1 MSTLPKLV
9 GYVDKETGF
18 FISPKNYLDLSP
30 NQIDKYEPVF
40 TNPMAVGDET
50 SFGAGFIKGLQEAI
64 LYHKR
69 EANAYSSPG
78 RVDGMSSA
86 FAQGQ
91 QVKHIKVLKAILE
104 LYTGAS
110 DVGFLVN
117 ETPEEFAK
125 NFTMQFENDA
135 TYVPSDG
142 ERVLIADA
150 IEAFMSEKRVG
161 KLRLQVAGNL

>member
-30 NQIDKYEPVF
+30 KQTDKYEPVF
-40 TNPMAVGDET
+40 TNPMGFVGEN
-50 SFGAGFIKGLQEAI
+50 SFGAGFVTGLREAI

-69 EANAYSSPG
+69 EANQLHDETSLPDAY
-78 RVDGMSSA
+78 VAFSA
-86 FAQGQ
+86 GQ
-91 QVKHIKVLKAILE
+91 QAKHIKVLTAILE

-125 NFTMQFENDA
+125 NFTMKFDNDA